1 VAIHN
6 GFDCFAVARRIPGNS
21 RLACSL
27 PHLAGFFAVLILI
40 CHSGCSVPL
49 APGYQILKESREVH
63 FVSGPPS
70 HLEIGVRYSL
80 ENTGTIEL
88 EFIDVI
94 LPDEKTF
101 GRKNVRVEMNGQTIA
116 PEQLTEQF
124 SWGPQEVFRVKVGS
138 WEKRQRR
145 ELLVAYDFVSPQDS
159 GARITLSGSDFHLG
173 SRGWAPAL
181 EPPKRILA
189 PYPKRPNHTL
199 VTIRV
204 PSNFA
209 VLSRGTAAG
218 RKQNGGEAEYRFQLR
233 KLDLEPYMVAGGY
246 ADSSTGSKSS
256 AVVFWTHEPLP
267 RDSNSAA
274 PAVAAAWGVLQA
286 NFGPLDKNIRNAHV
300 VEASELRPPSTSEEG
315 PAAVP
320 FPGGVLVNPAALHLG
335 IASDSVPEIVIQA
348 LARNWFGEEVAVS
361 DAGIGM
367 GQGLPEYAA
376 IVIDEARSGEDTR
389 RARVVKF
396 LRDYDQAR
404 KQAPEKPL
412 RSSWISDP
420 IEQRRIALAKA
431 PLFYIALEDSY
442 GEQPVRHG
450 LRDLAEL
457 LRGKEAGYDDLRAAV
472 ERTTGKDLSDI
483 FHVWL
488 DGKGIPDD
496 FRAKY
501 ERAHQTQPGAA
512 KSALVVSR

>member
-1 VAIHN
+1 M
-6 GFDCFAVARRIPGNS
+6 
-21 RLACSL
+21 
-27 PHLAGFFAVLILI
+27 LILI

-94 LPDEKTF
+94 LPDETTF
-101 GRKNVRVEMNGQTIA
+101 GRKNVRVEVNGQAIA

-124 SWGPQEVFRVKVGS
+124 SWGPEEVFRVKVGS

-145 ELLVAYDFVSPQDS
+145 ELLVAYDFVSPQD
-159 GARITLSGSDFHLG
+159 GARITLSGNDFHLA

-189 PYPKRPNHTL
+189 PYPKRPNHML

-233 KLDLEPYMVAGGY
+233 KRDLEPYIVAGGY
-246 ADSSTGSKSS
+246 ADRSAGHKSG

-267 RDSNSAA
+267 SDSLSAA
-274 PAVAAAWGVLQA
+274 PALSTAWEVLQA
-286 NFGPLDKNIRNAHV
+286 NFGPLDKNIRNPHV

-315 PAAVP
+315 LAAAP
-320 FPGGVLVNPAALHLG
+320 FPGGVLVNSAALHLG
-335 IASDSVPEIVIQA
+335 IRSDSFPEIVIQA
-348 LARNWFGEEVAVS
+348 LARIWFGQEVAVS
-361 DAGIGM
+361 EAGIGM

-376 IVIDEARSGEDTR
+376 IVIDEARSGEDAR
-389 RARVVKF
+389 RARVVKL
-396 LRDYDQAR
+396 LRDYDQAQ

-412 RSSWISDP
+412 RSSWMSDP

-457 LRGKEAGYDDLRAAV
+457 LRGQEAGYDDLRAAL
-472 ERTTGKDLSDI
+472 EHTTGKDLSGI

-488 DGKGIPDD
+488 EGKGIPDD

-501 ERAHQTQPGAA
+501 ERAHQTQPGVA
-512 KSALVVSR
+512 KSVLVVSR